1 MCVGAQGVLESMR
14 RTTVSTCCVKDTE
27 TAVVCCNVGVSTSA
41 VVLVDLGASVG
52 MKVVLSTAQV
62 VHVVARTG
70 RVSCTRLY
78 LSGRSVVDSEAA
90 IV

>member
-1 MCVGAQGVLESMR
+1 MLESMR
-14 RTTVSTCCVKDTE
+14 GTTVSTCRIKDAE
-27 TAVVCCNVGVSTSA
+27 TSVVCCDVGVTASS

-70 RVSCTRLY
+70 RVCCTGLY
-78 LSGRSVVDSEAA
+78 LSRWSVVDSKAA
-90 IV
+90 IVR